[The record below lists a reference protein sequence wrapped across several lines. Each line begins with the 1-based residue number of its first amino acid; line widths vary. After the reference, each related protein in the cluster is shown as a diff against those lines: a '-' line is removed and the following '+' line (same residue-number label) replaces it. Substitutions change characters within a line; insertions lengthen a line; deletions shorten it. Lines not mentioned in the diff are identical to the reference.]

1 MLQSAKRIVLASRP
15 YGVPTKENFREET
28 LELAGLAEGEVLV
41 ESLYVSVDPYM
52 RGRMNDTKSYVPPY
66 AIDDAIAGGVIA
78 RVIES
83 RAQALTAGDI
93 VLAGYGWQTHAIVK
107 ATHVQKIEQGNV
119 PLSAFLGAVGMTG
132 LTAYFGLLSLGKPKA
147 GETVVV
153 SGAAGAVGSIVGQ
166 IANIVGAR
174 VVGVAGSDAKCQWL
188 REIGFDE
195 AVNYKHANFRE
206 QLALATP
213 NGVDVYF
220 DNVGGDV
227 SDAVLRRINHGARIP
242 VCGQIATYNET
253 APVYQT
259 PIQGLLLINS
269 ATMTGFIVSDFRD
282 QFAKGISELSSW
294 VESGQIQYEET
305 IVQGFENTV
314 EAFLMLFQGGNTGK
328 LLVKVKE

>member
-1 MLQSAKRIVLASRP
+1 MFKSMKRIVLASRS

-28 LELAGLAEGEVLV
+28 LELREIEEGEVLV

-78 RVIES
+78 RVLES
-83 RAQALTAGDI
+83 KAQTLTAGDI
-93 VLAGYGWQTHAIVK
+93 VLAGYGWQSHAIVK
-107 ATHVQKIEQGNV
+107 ATHVQKIEQGNLS
-119 PLSAFLGAVGMTG
+119 LSAFLGAVGMTG

-166 IANIVGAR
+166 IAKIVGAR
-174 VVGVAGSDAKCQWL
+174 VVGIAGSEAKCQWL

-195 AVNYKHANFRE
+195 AVNYKQANFRE
-206 QLALATP
+206 QFALATP

-253 APVYQT
+253 GPVYQT

-282 QFAKGISELSSW
+282 QFAKGIAELSSW
-294 VESGQIQYEET
+294 VESGRIRYEET
-305 IVQGFENTV
+305 VVNGFENTV